1 VAGSRYR
8 VRDGIVVRRAPLPS
22 GDVVVTLLSEDG
34 KWRAVARKGRL
45 LGGNPGR
52 LSLFHDVRVQT
63 YARRDDD
70 LAVVTQVTLR
80 GALARLADPD
90 VYPYAHLLAE
100 LADRLTVDVHHG
112 EPLHAWLASGLRGLD
127 VDDDPERVA
136 LVHAWMLVRVAGL
149 APDVHA
155 DVGDGA
161 GGARFDVPGG
171 RLAADGEGVALAP
184 DVASGLVR
192 LVVDRPRATLAA
204 PLPERPALWRA
215 LGRYVAWH
223 VDRVKSLEAIAG
235 TAPGAGPDRGP
246 RPAVP
251 R

>member
-1 VAGSRYR
+1 MAGSRYR

-63 YARRDDD
+63 YQRRDDD

-80 GALARLADPD
+80 GALARLADPG

-100 LADRLTVDVHHG
+100 LADRLSVDVHHG
-112 EPLHAWLASGLRGLD
+112 EPLHAWVASGLRGLD
-127 VDDDPERVA
+127 VDEDPERVA
-136 LVHAWMLVRVAGL
+136 LVHAWMLLRVAGL
-149 APDVHA
+149 APEVEGA
-155 DVGDGA
+155 VGDGGA
-161 GGARFDVPGG
+161 GARLDVAAG
-171 RLAADGEGVALAP
+171 RLATDGEGVALAP
-184 DVASGLVR
+184 DVAAGLAR
-192 LVVDRPRATLAA
+192 LVADRPRATLREA
-204 PLPERPALWRA
+204 LPDRPAQWRA

-235 TAPGAGPDRGP
+235 PPSGPAGDPGP
-246 RPAVP
+246 RGVAP
-251 R
+251 